1 MKYTVL
7 CSTVVSATTLRVVSS
22 GTKLVLRRN
31 IANTGRTPWMKCR
44 FIRMCRPW
52 RSVDA
57 WREKLPGYS
66 SSAEKNNGRRSGNV
80 RGRRARLAI
89 KGGAIMPKKRKVVWV
104 GGSPITPISAK
115 ERREIDK
122 SITKHLKRLRRRYPE
137 VQGKIVDFISHS
149 IQDGTLYFT
158 VRFKDKTDF
167 SLRYA
172 CEMFVVAVG
181 ADFCDVKT
189 GDFEMI
195 REYIRPIPR

>member
-1 MKYTVL
+1 
-7 CSTVVSATTLRVVSS
+7 
-22 GTKLVLRRN
+22 
-31 IANTGRTPWMKCR
+31 
-44 FIRMCRPW
+44 
-52 RSVDA
+52 
-57 WREKLPGYS
+57 
-66 SSAEKNNGRRSGNV
+66 
-80 RGRRARLAI
+80 
-89 KGGAIMPKKRKVVWV
+89 MPKKRKVVWV

-172 CEMFVVAVG
+172 CEMFVVG